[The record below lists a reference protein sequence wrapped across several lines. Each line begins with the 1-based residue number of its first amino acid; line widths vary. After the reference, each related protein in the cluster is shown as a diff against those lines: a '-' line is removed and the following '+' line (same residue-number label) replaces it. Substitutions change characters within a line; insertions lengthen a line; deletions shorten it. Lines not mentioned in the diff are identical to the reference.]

1 MWLVILA
8 FVVFVGIVTLTVFF
22 LNRGLSSY
30 VQHHIAGRLEA
41 IDQIV
46 NEERVPEAWLHS
58 YRQRARKLRAAGA
71 TEQQLAA
78 LSRRARKQCL
88 VNIRELIRYT
98 EDVKFTDNEETRHFM
113 LGELRR
119 QESRWQD
126 NAVWSGLVDF
136 SSEAEATPEAAES

>member
-1 MWLVILA
+1 MWVVILA
-8 FVVFVGIVTLTVFF
+8 FVVFVGIVTVTVFF

-88 VNIRELIRYT
+88 ANLRELIRYT

-136 SSEAEATPEAAES
+136 SSEAEATPEASES